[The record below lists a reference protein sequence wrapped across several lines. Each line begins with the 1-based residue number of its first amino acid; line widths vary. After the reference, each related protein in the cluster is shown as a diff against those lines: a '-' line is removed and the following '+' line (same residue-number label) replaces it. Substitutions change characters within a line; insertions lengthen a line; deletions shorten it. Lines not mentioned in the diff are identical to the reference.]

1 MRTIGLLLRQRARRD
16 AVSLAVWLAGLA
28 ALAVAGYPGVRSS
41 YGDEQERV
49 ALLGTV
55 MANPVVLLFRGL
67 PSGAG
72 EAQMVAFLLLPW
84 LLLLVALM
92 CSFLAVR
99 HTRGDEEDGRLEL
112 VSATAAGRT
121 APLVATALHGVGA
134 SIVAGAVVAV
144 IFVASGAPPVG
155 AALIAAGCTLAGTVF
170 LGVGLVSAELMPT
183 SRAANALAVWLVVGT
198 FALAGTGNALG
209 TPSADLTRMTSSALA
224 WFSPFGWAENTR
236 PFDTDDAWPL
246 AASVLATLVLL
257 GGAALLHARRDLGAS
272 FVPPRTGRAAA
283 RPGFATHLALTVR
296 QSRAAGI
303 GWIVAG
309 LLVGIV
315 STSLAGVASRI
326 GEGNPAVTSL
336 LQALSGTSADLS
348 RGLIV
353 VFFVMPGIFAAC
365 AATQTVLR
373 ARQDETQGTDP
384 HAMARRP
391 RRRRGGMRGAH
402 DRGGDRGGGGRSALW
417 RHRCRPDPRR
427 RRGRCRTDRAG
438 VPVRRV
444 GCRAGGGAS
453 PHGDRARVGAR
464 GDRRGHRAVRSSLRP
479 EHGRRQRLA
488 VRLGPRAD
496 RRRGRPARHRP
507 SPRRRRRRSRRGA
520 RRHASSG
527 ARRLRPRISS
537 PSVKKA

>member
-28 ALAVAGYPGVRSS
+28 ALAAAGYPGVRSS

-99 HTRGDEEDGRLEL
+99 HTRGDEEEGRLEL

-170 LGVGLVSAELMPT
+170 LGVALVAGELMPS
-183 SRAANALAVWLVVGT
+183 SRAANALAVWILVGT

-209 TPSADLTRMTSSALA
+209 TPNADLTRMTSSALT

-309 LLVGIV
+309 LLVGIL

-353 VFFVMPGIFAAC
+353 VFFVMLGIFAAC

-373 ARQDETQGTDP
+373 ARQDETQGTAELVLGGGLTRTRWLADHVVVAAACAVLTIAAGIAGAAAGALSGGTDADLIRAAAVAGAGQIVPACLFAAWAAVLVVALPRTAIALAWALVAVAAVIALFGPLFGLSTAVVNASPFASGPVPTGEGVDP
-384 HAMARRP
+384 RGIVPLLVVAAVGVAAAL
-391 RRRRGGMRGAH
+391 GGM
-402 DRGGDRGGGGRSALW
+402 
-417 RHRCRPDPRR
+417 HRRELV
-427 RRGRCRTDRAG
+427 A
-438 VPVRRV
+438 
-444 GCRAGGGAS
+444 
-453 PHGDRARVGAR
+453 
-464 GDRRGHRAVRSSLRP
+464 
-479 EHGRRQRLA
+479 
-488 VRLGPRAD
+488 
-496 RRRGRPARHRP
+496 
-507 SPRRRRRRSRRGA
+507 
-520 RRHASSG
+520 
-527 ARRLRPRISS
+527 
-537 PSVKKA
+537 

>member
-28 ALAVAGYPGVRSS
+28 ALAAAGYPGVRGS

-112 VSATAAGRT
+112 VSATAVGRT

-155 AALIAAGCTLAGTVF
+155 AALIAAGCTLAGTVS

-198 FALAGTGNALG
+198 FVLAGAGNALG

-236 PFDTDDAWPL
+236 PFDTDEAWPL
-246 AASVLATLVLL
+246 AASVLATLVLF

-272 FVPPRTGRAAA
+272 FVPLRTGRAAT

-309 LLVGIV
+309 LFVGIL
-315 STSLAGVASRI
+315 STSLAGIASRI

-353 VFFVMPGIFAAC
+353 VFFVMLGITNVQAMVPFVRTVGEGHAVVELLAENGLRRSENDLKVIMMC
-365 AATQTVLR
+365 ELPSNALLADRFLEFFDGFSIGSNDMTQLTLGLDRDSGLVASTFDERDPAVLR
-373 ARQDETQGTDP
+373 LLS
-384 HAMARRP
+384 MAI
-391 RRRRGGMRGAH
+391 
-402 DRGGDRGGGGRSALW
+402 SA
-417 RHRCRPDPRR
+417 
-427 RRGRCRTDRAG
+427 
-438 VPVRRV
+438 
-444 GCRAGGGAS
+444 CRAAGKY
-453 PHGDRARVGAR
+453 VGICGQGPSDHPDLAEWLVAEGIESVSLNPDTVVETWLR
-464 GDRRGHRAVRSSLRP
+464 LSRTAVEAP
-479 EHGRRQRLA
+479 G
-488 VRLGPRAD
+488 VG
-496 RRRGRPARHRP
+496 
-507 SPRRRRRRSRRGA
+507 
-520 RRHASSG
+520 
-527 ARRLRPRISS
+527 
-537 PSVKKA
+537 

>member
-309 LLVGIV
+309 LLVGIL

-353 VFFVMPGIFAAC
+353 VFFVMLGIFAAC

-373 ARQDETQGTDP
+373 ARQDETQGTAELVLGGGLTRTRWLAAGIAGAAAGALSGGTDADLIRAAAVAGAGQIVPACLFAAWAAVLVVALPRTAIALAWALVAIAAVIALFGPLFGLSTAVVNASPFASGPVPTGEGVDP
-384 HAMARRP
+384 RGIVPLLVVAAVGVAAAL
-391 RRRRGGMRGAH
+391 GGM
-402 DRGGDRGGGGRSALW
+402 
-417 RHRCRPDPRR
+417 HRRELV
-427 RRGRCRTDRAG
+427 A
-438 VPVRRV
+438 
-444 GCRAGGGAS
+444 
-453 PHGDRARVGAR
+453 
-464 GDRRGHRAVRSSLRP
+464 
-479 EHGRRQRLA
+479 
-488 VRLGPRAD
+488 
-496 RRRGRPARHRP
+496 
-507 SPRRRRRRSRRGA
+507 
-520 RRHASSG
+520 
-527 ARRLRPRISS
+527 
-537 PSVKKA
+537 

>member
-16 AVSLAVWLAGLA
+16 AVSLAVWQAGLA
-28 ALAVAGYPGVRSS
+28 ALAAAGYPGVRSS

-99 HTRGDEEDGRLEL
+99 HTRGDEEEGRLEL

-198 FALAGTGNALG
+198 FVLAGAGNALG

-309 LLVGIV
+309 LLVGIL

-353 VFFVMPGIFAAC
+353 VFFVMLGIFAAC

-373 ARQDETQGTDP
+373 ARQDETQGT
-384 HAMARRP
+384 AELVL
-391 RRRRGGMRGAH
+391 
-402 DRGGDRGGGGRSALW
+402 GGGLTRTRWLADHVVVAAACAVLTIAAGIAGAAAGALSGGTDADLIRAAAVAGAGQIVPACLFAAW
-417 RHRCRPDPRR
+417 AAVLVVALPRTAIALAWALVAVAAVIALFGPLFGLSTAVVNASPFASGPVPTGEGVDPRGIVPLLVVAAVGVAAALGGIHR
-427 RRGRCRTDRAG
+427 RELVA
-438 VPVRRV
+438 
-444 GCRAGGGAS
+444 
-453 PHGDRARVGAR
+453 
-464 GDRRGHRAVRSSLRP
+464 
-479 EHGRRQRLA
+479 
-488 VRLGPRAD
+488 
-496 RRRGRPARHRP
+496 
-507 SPRRRRRRSRRGA
+507 
-520 RRHASSG
+520 
-527 ARRLRPRISS
+527 
-537 PSVKKA
+537 